1 MATQPI
7 PPRAIGLGGAVL
19 INLNAVIGSGI
30 FALPALILAGVGTIA
45 PLVVLAFAAL
55 VLPVMLVLG
64 KLSTGF
70 DQSGG
75 PQLYVER
82 AFGPLA
88 GFLTGWGLLGQN
100 LAARAANFL
109 VLVAY
114 LAALFPVFDEPLVRS
129 VTVAGL
135 IACFT
140 TLSLVGTR
148 TSVGG
153 LLVGTFFK
161 LGPILLVCVA
171 GLWANGVPQVVQLP
185 VFSDLEAIALLLA
198 YAYSGGHLVTVAAGE
213 VADAKATVYR
223 AILLNLLVI
232 ALFYA
237 FVVWAYA
244 AIDPQEVN
252 AERPLASAGQ
262 AVLGSFGVAAISVAA
277 VFSTGTNQLSYFVS
291 MPRVLFGMAQR
302 GLLPA
307 ALARVSPRFLT
318 PGNAILAY
326 AALVMVLALSGT
338 FATLATFMV
347 ALEALV
353 LLAAVLALPVLWR
366 RGQFTITG
374 WRAGAWCVVIAAA
387 VVFELWMEAQAPAS
401 AVLPTLGVLLAGSL
415 VYLVARRRGKDLPEA

>member
-1 MATQPI
+1 MATQPT

-75 PQLYVER
+75 PQLYVES

-88 GFLTGWGLLGQN
+88 GFLAGWGLLGQN

-114 LAALFPVFDEPLVRS
+114 LAALFPVFDEPTARAL
-129 VTVAGL
+129 TVAGL

-148 TSVGG
+148 ASVGG
-153 LLVGTFFK
+153 LWLGTLFK

-171 GLWANGVPQVVQLP
+171 GLWTNGVPTSVHLP
-185 VFSDLEAIALLLA
+185 VFSDVEAIALLLA

-213 VADAKATVYR
+213 VADARRTVFR
-223 AILLNLLVI
+223 AIVLNLMVI

-237 FVVWAYA
+237 FVVWAYI
-244 AIDPQEVN
+244 AIDPQNVN

-262 AVLGSFGVAAISVAA
+262 AVLGTFGVAAISVAA
-277 VFSTGTNQLSYFVS
+277 IFSTGTNQLSYFVS
-291 MPRVLFGMAQR
+291 MPRVLFGMAER

-307 ALARVSPRFLT
+307 ALAKVSPRFLT
-318 PGNAILAY
+318 PANAILAY

-374 WRAGAWCVVIAAA
+374 WRAAMWGAMIAAA

-401 AVLPTLGVLLAGSL
+401 AVLPTFGVLLAGSL
-415 VYLVARRRGKDLPEA
+415 VYLVARRRGAQPAA

>member
-1 MATQPI
+1 MTTQPT

-30 FALPALILAGVGTIA
+30 FALPALMLAGVGTIA

-75 PQLYVER
+75 PQLYVES
-82 AFGPLA
+82 AFGPWA
-88 GFLTGWGLLGQN
+88 GFLAGWGLLGQN

-114 LAALFPVFDEPLVRS
+114 LAALFPVFDDPVVRA

-140 TLSLVGTR
+140 TLSLAGTR
-148 TSVGG
+148 ASLGG
-153 LLVGTFFK
+153 LWLGTLFK
-161 LGPILLVCVA
+161 LGPILLVCLA
-171 GLWANGVPQVVQLP
+171 GLLSNGVPTSVRLP
-185 VFSDLEAIALLLA
+185 VFSDVEAIALLLA

-213 VADAKATVYR
+213 VADARATVYR

-244 AIDPQEVN
+244 AIDPPEVN

-262 AVLGSFGVAAISVAA
+262 AVLGTFGVAAISLAA
-277 VFSTGTNQLSYFVS
+277 IFSTGTNQLSYFVS
-291 MPRVLFGMAQR
+291 MPRVLFGMAER

-318 PGNAILAY
+318 PANAILAY
-326 AALVMVLALSGT
+326 AAMVLVLALSGT

-374 WRAGAWCVVIAAA
+374 WHAVAWGAVIAAA
-387 VVFELWMEAQAPAS
+387 AVFELWMEAQAPAS
-401 AVLPTLGVLLAGSL
+401 AVLPTLGVLLAGSA
-415 VYLVARRRGKDLPEA
+415 VYLVARRRGASPTP

>member
-1 MATQPI
+1 MVTQPT
-7 PPRAIGLGGAVL
+7 PPRAIGLAGAIL

-75 PQLYVER
+75 PQLYVES

-88 GFLTGWGLLGQN
+88 GFLAGWGLLGQN

-114 LAALFPVFDEPLVRS
+114 LAALFPVFDDPTVRAL
-129 VTVAGL
+129 TVSGL

-148 TSVGG
+148 ASVGG
-153 LLVGTFFK
+153 LWLGTLFK
-161 LGPILLVCVA
+161 LGPILLVCMA
-171 GLWANGVPQVVQLP
+171 GLWANGVPSNVSLP
-185 VFSDLEAIALLLA
+185 VFSDVETIALLLA

-213 VADAKATVYR
+213 VADARRTVFR
-223 AILLNLLVI
+223 AIVLNLLVI

-237 FVVWAYA
+237 FVVWAYI
-244 AIDPQEVN
+244 AIDPQDVN
-252 AERPLASAGQ
+252 AERPLATAGQ
-262 AVLGSFGVAAISVAA
+262 AVLGAFGVAAISVAA
-277 VFSTGTNQLSYFVS
+277 IFSTGTNQLSYFVS
-291 MPRVLFGMAQR
+291 MPRVLFGMAER

-318 PGNAILAY
+318 PANAILAY
-326 AALVMVLALSGT
+326 AALVLVLALSGT

-353 LLAAVLALPVLWR
+353 LLAAVLALPMLWR

-374 WRAGAWCVVIAAA
+374 WRAAMWGAIIAAA
-387 VVFELWMEAQAPAS
+387 VLFELWMEAQAPAS

-415 VYLVARRRGKDLPEA
+415 VYLIARRRGAPPVA

>member
-1 MATQPI
+1 M
-7 PPRAIGLGGAVL
+7 L

-198 YAYSGGHLVTVAAGE
+198 YAYSGGHLVAVAAGE

-318 PGNAILAY
+318 PVNAILAY

-374 WRAGAWCVVIAAA
+374 WRAGAWGVVIAAA